1 MGQSVHR
8 IVAHE
13 MRKIS
18 HPVFDGVAK
27 YWLTV
32 PAKNFPSGIST
43 SVNAR
48 DPVGLNRR
56 VYRDVKESLLGL
68 SSAELGSFDL
78 MNKGI
83 TILAEEVRLISK
95 ARGEYEIVVDDEEGG
110 IVDGAHTARI
120 ISDANGSGIIPPEQ
134 HVEVYIRTN
143 ISGRMITDIARGLN
157 TSLQVAPKS
166 IYNIDGVFDWLKE
179 GISQQD
185 YCDDFSWKESD
196 DAEYDVRDLI
206 GVLELVNVYDFDN
219 DAPKHPVSAYEKWS
233 LVLDRFAVDFEA
245 NRENLESSK
254 YFKLRNLL
262 PDALALWDHIR
273 HDFPEMHNGSGG
285 SAGKLN
291 IVEKAPVKKG
301 VFDFPFASLPG
312 ASYRLT
318 KGAAFPILGA
328 FRNFVEVDE
337 ASGDA
342 YWRGGFKNVLKAWK
356 DLGPELVAETHRA
369 TKEIGR
375 NPDMLGKN
383 RQHWVSLHKTVRLA
397 VLQDQLKAFQ
407 KSHKAKGV

>member
-1 MGQSVHR
+1 MGQTVHR

-18 HPVFDGVAK
+18 HPVIEGVAK

-32 PAKNFPSGIST
+32 PARNFPSGIST

-56 VYRDVKESLLGL
+56 VYRDVKESLLGQ

-83 TILAEEVRLISK
+83 TILAEEVRLVSK
-95 ARGEYEIVVDDEEGG
+95 ARGEYDIVIDDEEGG
-110 IVDGAHTARI
+110 IVDGAHTAKI
-120 ISDANGSGIIPPEQ
+120 IWDAKASGGIPEEQ

-179 GISQQD
+179 AIGKQD
-185 YCDDFSWKESD
+185 YSDKFSWKESD
-196 DAEYDVRDLI
+196 DAEYDVRDLV
-206 GVLELVNVYDFDN
+206 GVLELVNIFDFDN
-219 DAPKHPVSAYEKWS
+219 DNPKHPVSAYEKWS
-233 LVLDRFAVDFEA
+233 IVLDRFAADFEA
-245 NRENLESSK
+245 NRDALENSK
-254 YFKLRNLL
+254 YYKLRKLL

-273 HDFPEMHNGSGG
+273 HDFPEMHNGAGG
-285 SAGKLN
+285 SAGNLN
-291 IVEKAPVKKG
+291 IVEKAPTKKG
-301 VFDFPFASLPG
+301 SFDFPFGPCPG
-312 ASYRLT
+312 AQYRLT
-318 KGAAFPILGA
+318 KGAAFPILGS

-337 ASGDA
+337 DSGEA
-342 YWRGGFKNVLKAWK
+342 VWRGGFKKVLKAWK
-356 DLGPELVAETHRA
+356 DLGPELVGETHRA

-407 KSHKAKGV
+407 KSHKAKD

>member
-1 MGQSVHR
+1 MGKSVHR

-13 MRKIS
+13 ARKIS
-18 HPVFDGVAK
+18 HPIFEGVAK
-27 YWLTV
+27 HWMTV
-32 PAKNFPSGIST
+32 PAKNFPPGIST
-43 SVNAR
+43 SANAR

-68 SSAELGSFDL
+68 SSADLGSFDL

-83 TILAEEVRLISK
+83 TILAEEVRLINK
-95 ARGEYEIVVDDEEGG
+95 ANNEYEFVVDDDEGG

-120 ISDANGSGIIPPEQ
+120 ISEANATGSIPPEQ

-143 ISGRMITDIARGLN
+143 IAGRMITDIARGLN

-179 GISQQD
+179 IIANTGYWDQI
-185 YCDDFSWKESD
+185 SWKESD

-206 GVLELVNVYDFDN
+206 GVLELFNVFAFEN
-219 DAPKHPVSAYEKWS
+219 DEPKHPVSAYEKWS
-233 LVLDRFAVDFEA
+233 LVLDRFAKDFEEHRDDLSA
-245 NRENLESSK
+245 SS
-254 YFKLRNLL
+254 YYRLRGILK
-262 PDALALWDHIR
+262 DALALWDHIR
-273 HDFPEMHNGSGG
+273 RDFPEMHNIAGG

-301 VFDFPFASLPG
+301 VFDFPFAEIPG
-312 ASYRLT
+312 AAFRLT

-328 FRNFVEVDE
+328 FRNFVEIDE
-337 ASGDA
+337 NTGDA
-342 YWRGGFKNVLKAWK
+342 IWRGGFKSVLKAWK
-356 DLGPELVAETHRA
+356 KLGPELVAETYRA

-375 NPDMLGKN
+375 NPDTLGKN

-397 VLQDQLKAFQ
+397 VLQEQIKVLQ
-407 KSHKAKGV
+407 KTGKVA

>member
-8 IVAHE
+8 IIAHE
-13 MRKIS
+13 ARKIS
-18 HPVFDGVAK
+18 HPVIDGVAK

-32 PAKNFPSGIST
+32 PARNFPSGIST
-43 SVNAR
+43 AVNAR

-68 SSAELGSFDL
+68 SSAELGTFDL

-95 ARGEYEIVVDDEEGG
+95 ARGEYEIVIDDEEGG

-120 ISDANGSGIIPPEQ
+120 IADANSSGAIPPEQ

-179 GISQQD
+179 AVATETYSDQ
-185 YCDDFSWKESD
+185 FSWKESD
-196 DAEYDVRDLI
+196 VAEYDVRDLI
-206 GVLELVNVYDFDN
+206 GVLELVNVFDFDN
-219 DAPKHPVSAYEKWS
+219 DDPKHPISAYEKSS
-233 LVLDRFAVDFEA
+233 LVLDRFAADHEA
-245 NRENLESSK
+245 SRDDLSKSK
-254 YFKLRNLL
+254 YYRLRKLL
-262 PDALALWDHIR
+262 PDALRLWDHIR
-273 HDFPEMHNGSGG
+273 HDFPEMHNVAGG

-291 IVEKAPVKKG
+291 IVEKAPAKKG
-301 VFDFPFASLPG
+301 VFDFPFAPLPG
-312 ASYRLT
+312 TAYRLT

-328 FRNFVEVDE
+328 FRNFVSIDE
-337 ASGDA
+337 KTGDA
-342 YWRGGFKNVLKAWK
+342 IWQGGFKRVLKAWK
-356 DLGPELVAETHRA
+356 ELGPELVAETYRA
-369 TKEIGR
+369 TKDIGR

-383 RQHWVSLHKTVRLA
+383 RQHWVGLHKTVRLT
-397 VLQDQLKAFQ
+397 VLQDQLKALQ
-407 KSHKAKGV
+407 KSSKAK